1 MLPLANPIVKIFGA
15 LQKVK
20 MKDGK
25 YAIVFPHSRAKDVYV
40 DLDKK
45 ITLDKV
51 LGDLSQNDTVG
62 SRENMIQDLTTVFSS
77 ISNLLPKPMNLNNFR
92 ILDGTSSDQL
102 TRVDKANGLDFD
114 LIMTHAVD
122 FGGIIPKKI
131 LIKDIIVKNNANPIG
146 VKVFVTN
153 NAFDSVVTWED
164 ATAAYQSGSFYN
176 FQNEIKQSDK
186 TWGILVRYQFIREN
200 ATDEVAIDTTT
211 ISYL

>member
-1 MLPLANPIVKIFGA
+1 M
-15 LQKVK
+15 
-20 MKDGK
+20 
-25 YAIVFPHSRAKDVYV
+25 
-40 DLDKK
+40 
-45 ITLDKV
+45 
-51 LGDLSQNDTVG
+51 
-62 SRENMIQDLTTVFSS
+62 
-77 ISNLLPKPMNLNNFR
+77 
-92 ILDGTSSDQL
+92 
-102 TRVDKANGLDFD
+102 
-114 LIMTHAVD
+114 
-122 FGGIIPKKI
+122 
-131 LIKDIIVKNNANPIG
+131 IKDIIVKNNANPIG